1 MGVAPSFSKPLG
13 LADAADFLDGMPHIT
28 QINQPGVLLLADGG
42 RFEGQLFGAA
52 AIGEGE
58 LVFTTGM
65 TGYQESLTDPSF
77 AGQVLTFT
85 YPMIGNYGIHA
96 KASESA
102 SVWPRG
108 VIVRQAMANP
118 DHRNSRCSVGE
129 FLAAHGVPGIQAI
142 DTRAITRRVREQGT
156 VLCVFGPLDQE
167 DLLVKRLSELTSPE
181 LEDLVDLVSIDEMI
195 LLNQGAVDD
204 LGSPLPRL
212 AAIDCGIKYN
222 ILRCLKDLNFK
233 ITVVPYNFDFE
244 ELKSLNPDGI
254 FLSNGPGDPFETY
267 KSIKKNFDKLLN
279 LNLPIFGI
287 CIGHQLLALAF
298 GAQTEK
304 MKQGHRGANHPV
316 YRLKDKT
323 VEITSQNHGFKVVE
337 ETLPSFLNIT
347 HKSLFDGTIEGL
359 EHKSKPIFSVQY
371 HPEASPGPHDSRY
384 LFQKFYK
391 LISDRAKNAQKK

>member
-1 MGVAPSFSKPLG
+1 MGKSKLHQSYIEILKKNNLTAILILETG
-13 LADAADFLDGMPHIT
+13 EVFYGSGYGK
-28 QINQPGVLLLADGG
+28 PG
-42 RFEGQLFGAA
+42 
-52 AIGEGE
+52 IKMGEVCFNTS
-58 LVFTTGM
+58 L
-65 TGYQESLTDPSF
+65 TGYQEIITDPSYN
-77 AGQVLTFT
+77 GQIINFTF
-85 YPMIGNYGIHA
+85 PHIGNIGTNHEDNEAKKSYASGMITRELPTGSSNWRSNKDLNDWLFEKNIIGI
-96 KASESA
+96 S
-102 SVWPRG
+102 G
-108 VIVRQAMANP
+108 
-118 DHRNSRCSVGE
+118 
-129 FLAAHGVPGIQAI
+129 L
-142 DTRAITRRVREQGT
+142 DTRQLTKIIKDNNAPMGLISYNLNKKFNVDSLKQK
-156 VLCVFGPLDQE
+156 
-167 DLLVKRLSELTSPE
+167 LLSHPKIKGSNLVPAVSSNKSFNWDKSTSWPKKIN
-181 LEDLVDLVSIDEMI
+181 SNKNKIFHI
-195 LLNQGAVDD
+195 LAYDF
-204 LGSPLPRL
+204 
-212 AAIDCGIKYN
+212 GIKHN

-304 MKQGHRGANHPV
+304 MNQGHRGANHPV

-337 ETLPSFLNIT
+337 ETLPSFLNIS

-384 LFQKFYK
+384 LFQRFYN
-391 LISDRAKNAQKK
+391 LISDRSKNAQKK